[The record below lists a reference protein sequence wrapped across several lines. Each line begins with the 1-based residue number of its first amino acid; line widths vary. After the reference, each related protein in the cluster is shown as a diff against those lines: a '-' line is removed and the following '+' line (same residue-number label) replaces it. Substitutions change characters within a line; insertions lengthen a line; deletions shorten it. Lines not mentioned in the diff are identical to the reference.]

1 MLKEVSKALF
11 FGVECMDDKWL
22 ANIVERGETWI
33 ATLDD
38 LLSDQ
43 NAEFK
48 ADYYEKIF
56 YKSNPDNADFL
67 MRMAYRLSEFYF
79 KLTVK
84 KLDSL
89 NFKESNRLINKAAQ
103 YYNTFIEFGDH

>member
-11 FGVECMDDKWL
+11 FGVDCMDDKWL
-22 ANIVERGETWI
+22 ENIVERGETWI

-56 YKSNPDNADFL
+56 
-67 MRMAYRLSEFYF
+67 
-79 KLTVK
+79 
-84 KLDSL
+84 
-89 NFKESNRLINKAAQ
+89 
-103 YYNTFIEFGDH
+103 